1 MSTLLYD
8 APGPKARRR
17 SQILSALSI
26 LVLLLLVGWA
36 GISLQEAGMLAPD
49 LWATVFQP
57 DLLTLLAKGLLATFE
72 VSAVA
77 IVMSVVL
84 GAMVTA
90 GLMMKSA
97 WLHAA
102 LRIWVELFRG
112 LPLLL
117 LIFFLFLGGPAVGVN
132 ISTFWALVLG
142 LVLYNSAVLA
152 EIFRAGIDSL
162 PKGQAEAG
170 LAIGLSKGEVFRII
184 LLPQSVRR
192 MLPTLLTQLIT
203 LLKETSFGF
212 VVGYAELLRNA
223 RTAVEYLGGSYSL
236 PVYTLVA
243 VIYIVINCILSEI
256 ARRAQAMM

>member
-17 SQILSALSI
+17 SQILTVLSVVVVI
-26 LVLLLLVGWA
+26 LLLGWA
-36 GISLQEAGMLAPD
+36 ALALQEAGMLAPE
-49 LWATVFQP
+49 LWTTVFQP
-57 DLLTLLAKGLLATFE
+57 DLLNLLAGGVVATFE
-72 VSAVA
+72 VAAVA
-77 IVMSVVL
+77 MVLSVIL
-84 GAMVTA
+84 GAVMTA
-90 GLMMKSA
+90 GLLSKSV
-97 WLHAA
+97 LLRYA
-102 LRIWVELFRG
+102 LRAWVEVFRG

-117 LIFFLFLGGPAVGVN
+117 LIFFLFLGGPVVGVN

-142 LVLYNSAVLA
+142 LVLYNGAVLA
-152 EIFRAGIDSL
+152 EIFRAGILSL

-170 LAIGLSKGEVFRII
+170 LVIGLSKSEVFRII

-192 MLPTLLTQLIT
+192 MLPTLISQLIT

-212 VVGYAELLRNA
+212 VIGYAELLRDA

-243 VIYIVINCILSEI
+243 VIYFVISAILSEI
-256 ARRAQAMM
+256 ARRAQSVL

>member
-8 APGPKARRR
+8 TPGPKARRR

-26 LVLLLLVGWA
+26 LVILLLLAWA
-36 GISLQEAGMLAPD
+36 GFSLDKAGMLAPD

-57 DLLTLLAKGLLATFE
+57 DLLNLLAGGLLATFE

-77 IVMSVVL
+77 IIMSVVL
-84 GAMVTA
+84 GALVTA
-90 GLMMKSA
+90 GLMTRSV
-97 WLHAA
+97 LLRAA
-102 LRIWVELFRG
+102 LRTWVEVFRG

-117 LIFFLFLGGPAVGVN
+117 LIFFLFLGGPVIGVD

-152 EIFRAGIDSL
+152 EIFRAGIDTL
-162 PKGQAEAG
+162 PKGQGEAG
-170 LAIGLSKGEVFRII
+170 LAIGLSNAEVFCII
-184 LLPQSVRR
+184 LLPQSIRR

-212 VVGYAELLRNA
+212 VIGYAELLRDA

-243 VIYIVINCILSEI
+243 VVYMVINCILSEI
-256 ARRAQAMM
+256 ARRAQAVL